1 MESRHASDGSDQES
15 YRPKTQALHEDMSR
29 MRRKKRCK
37 RGEVQKLPKQELA
50 LEEKRACE
58 VIFSPKPKPSSTYLS
73 TPSHAR
79 THIESACEK
88 RVRRIQDCNA
98 REATQLWGWK

>member
-1 MESRHASDGSDQES
+1 MESRHASDGPDQEG

-37 RGEVQKLPKQELA
+37 RGEVQKVPKQELA

-58 VIFSPKPKPSSTYLS
+58 VVFSAKCLFCLKNVKQSFKIKHGVCAAVLY
-73 TPSHAR
+73 
-79 THIESACEK
+79 
-88 RVRRIQDCNA
+88 
-98 REATQLWGWK
+98 